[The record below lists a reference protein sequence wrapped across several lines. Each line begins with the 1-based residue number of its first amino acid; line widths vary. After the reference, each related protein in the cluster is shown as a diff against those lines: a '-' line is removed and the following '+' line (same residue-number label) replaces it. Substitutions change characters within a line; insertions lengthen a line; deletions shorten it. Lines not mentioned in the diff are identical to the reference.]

1 MKILEKMIL
10 SNNRY
15 LKIISENDGK
25 QNNFFDEI
33 IIYYYIN
40 RKKTILFKDFLGQGI
55 RALVNVTS
63 KVMDNKL
70 IIDHKYVEKGIGY
83 EWNIINNKIANDL
96 CEKID
101 DTIVKYSIWSTTSKY
116 CNETWM
122 YNYNNKIYFEVS
134 KNYRWNYDT
143 PKGDDD
149 FITFEQF
156 KSTYKVYDIVEL
168 NYKSVEYLNYK
179 SKIILNNM
187 KI

>member
-55 RALVNVTS
+55 RALFNVTS

-83 EWNIINNKIANDL
+83 EWNII
-96 CEKID
+96 
-101 DTIVKYSIWSTTSKY
+101 
-116 CNETWM
+116 
-122 YNYNNKIYFEVS
+122 
-134 KNYRWNYDT
+134 
-143 PKGDDD
+143 P
-149 FITFEQF
+149 
-156 KSTYKVYDIVEL
+156 
-168 NYKSVEYLNYK
+168 
-179 SKIILNNM
+179 
-187 KI
+187 